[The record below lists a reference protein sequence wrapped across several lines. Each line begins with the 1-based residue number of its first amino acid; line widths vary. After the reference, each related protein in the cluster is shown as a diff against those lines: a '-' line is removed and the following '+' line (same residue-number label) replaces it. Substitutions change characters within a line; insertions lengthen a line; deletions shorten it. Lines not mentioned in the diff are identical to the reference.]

1 MCKVGKTQDKN
12 RDSKISYKDVDGKF
26 NHLTSFFGEVYNIST
41 FVNCSE
47 NMKIIK
53 GVKKNL

>member
-12 RDSKISYKDVDGKF
+12 RDSKISYKDVNGKF

-41 FVNCSE
+41 FVNYSE
-47 NMKIIK
+47 NMKII
-53 GVKKNL
+53 